1 MKVATLGKIVRQKDE
16 GLRQAVEA
24 MAAGR
29 IAEGV
34 GLLFEQNRIHSI
46 EHRGERFQAIARA
59 FAESPQGTLV
69 VSPDN
74 NSRRELNAAIRA
86 VLRETGQLEAD
97 AYRLPV
103 LINRQEITGEDRKI
117 ASSYHVGDSVR
128 YTRGSGALGL
138 EAKTLRDRHSRR

>member
-29 IAEGV
+29 IADGV
-34 GLLFEQNRIHSI
+34 NLLFEQNRIHAI
-46 EHRGERFQAIARA
+46 EQRGERFQAIARA

-74 NSRRELNAAIRA
+74 NSRRELNAAIRNA
-86 VLRETGQLEAD
+86 LRETRPAPGGC
-97 AYRLPV
+97 LP
-103 LINRQEITGEDRKI
+103 RHGAHE
-117 ASSYHVGDSVR
+117 SPGDH
-128 YTRGSGALGL
+128 G
-138 EAKTLRDRHSRR
+138 